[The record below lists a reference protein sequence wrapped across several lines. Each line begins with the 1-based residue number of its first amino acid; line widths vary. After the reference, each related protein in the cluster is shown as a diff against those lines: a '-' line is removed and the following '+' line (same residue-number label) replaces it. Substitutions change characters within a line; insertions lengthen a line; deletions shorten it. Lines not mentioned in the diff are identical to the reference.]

1 MRFRHWIV
9 AFAVRGHPR
18 NGQRRE
24 GVMLVSVFVL
34 LMGRCLSCG
43 GGLCLF
49 FGDAGGR
56 DGKEAKWTV

>member
-1 MRFRHWIV
+1 
-9 AFAVRGHPR
+9 
-18 NGQRRE
+18 
-24 GVMLVSVFVL
+24 MLASVFEL